1 MIGCQMGFSLVK
13 VYIVE
18 KIISME
24 NFKYEWENDMDAN
37 MATLFARGI
46 L

>member
-1 MIGCQMGFSLVK
+1 MIGCKMGFSLVR

-24 NFKYEWENDMDAN
+24 NFGENDMDAN
-37 MATLFARGI
+37 MVTLFARGI